1 MSGETILVIDDSPTI
16 CKLVEL
22 TLTKAGFRADSAR
35 TGEGGIEAAQA
46 RRPTLILLDF
56 LLPDFKGDDVCRAL
70 SANIGL
76 AQVPIIV
83 MSAKGED
90 IGECF
95 ADMPNVLNIIT
106 KPFSPEALLAVVT
119 HSLEKIG
126 KKAADPSAQVSSDA
140 RIDIRSLIPGEGDES
155 ARSDEPMPALAG
167 DLALIPVADV
177 LLLLQDRGY
186 TGAVNLSH
194 GRARMDI
201 YLGQGRIDFA
211 GAQGVAEEFL
221 LGRFLVS
228 GGHISQ
234 ETLTTVI
241 DERRRDDNKDL
252 LGAYL
257 CTRGLLPATALRKAM
272 AKQTA
277 ALVFESL
284 RWGSGRFVFQPLA
297 ELPLQAREA
306 SLALPVDG
314 LILEG
319 LRRVEEWRVI
329 EQEIGD
335 FDMTFVRN
343 EDKLAS
349 VGRGQ
354 LLRDEAS
361 VAELVNGRNT
371 IRDIIQVSK
380 MGSYDVTQV
389 LFRLLRSKLIRR
401 KVAPV
406 VV

>member
-1 MSGETILVIDDSPTI
+1 
-16 CKLVEL
+16 
-22 TLTKAGFRADSAR
+22 
-35 TGEGGIEAAQA
+35 
-46 RRPTLILLDF
+46 
-56 LLPDFKGDDVCRAL
+56 
-70 SANIGL
+70 
-76 AQVPIIV
+76 
-83 MSAKGED
+83 
-90 IGECF
+90 
-95 ADMPNVLNIIT
+95 
-106 KPFSPEALLAVVT
+106 
-119 HSLEKIG
+119 
-126 KKAADPSAQVSSDA
+126 
-140 RIDIRSLIPGEGDES
+140 
-155 ARSDEPMPALAG
+155 
-167 DLALIPVADV
+167 
-177 LLLLQDRGY
+177 
-186 TGAVNLSH
+186 
-194 GRARMDI
+194 
-201 YLGQGRIDFA
+201 
-211 GAQGVAEEFL
+211 VAEEFL

-241 DERRRDDNKDL
+241 DERRRDDNQEL

-257 CTRGLLPATALRKAM
+257 CTRGLLAATGLRKAM

-284 RWGSGRFVFQPLA
+284 RWGSGRFVFRPLA
-297 ELPLQAREA
+297 ELPPQACEA